1 MICNLR
7 VKKTGKKII
16 KCIDC
21 GLEFQVDKS
30 VKRKDRCDECYE
42 KHRKETKLKTWNKN
56 KDKYI
61 KDKN

>member
-42 KHRKETKLKTWNKN
+42 KHRRNNKTKTMRELRNK
-56 KDKYI
+56 KCGQL
-61 KDKN
+61 